1 MEDKR
6 FKIFKLFAYVL
17 LIIFQIVFFFFIFGI
32 MWLVNLLFKV
42 DINIWLITLIVYTI
56 FIAKNYTK
64 IIVNSILEEIKNNED
79 L

>member
-1 MEDKR
+1 MEDTR
-6 FKIFKLFAYVL
+6 FKVLKLLAYVFA
-17 LIIFQIVFFFFIFGI
+17 IIHQIISFFFIFGI

-42 DINIWLITLIVYTI
+42 NTNIWLVTLIVYTI

-64 IIVNSILEEIKNNED
+64 IIVNSTLEEIKNNED